1 MGNLFS
7 ILVLAAA
14 VATLTPSA
22 MVGEEEMGSPS
33 GVAAV
38 AGALRQMDSSLA
50 VGDTEGQLY

>member
-22 MVGEEEMGSPS
+22 MVGEEEMGSRS

-50 VGDTEGQLY
+50 VGDMEGQV